1 MADRVF
7 IIPLRSDLAGVGLN
21 LGDLH
26 PNAGQRNSIYD
37 GTPQNNYIAE
47 MSDRPGATVVSGVA
61 YVSGS
66 LTTTLAAAHNDIDDQ
81 TSAAAG
87 AVNVSATQQTAFGL
101 GAYIFDRVDPGGAG
115 GAGTNPMT
123 VAQANTMAAALVT
136 IAQAG
141 GALTLAAI
149 NTALSLVVATT
160 DLDGAAANSD
170 SFGTVREVLRIIAGE
185 IYRLPLLTILGDA
198 STGTSDFLGRVDRQV
213 FVDAQLVTDVTTY
226 GQFYAAGSFLDA
238 TDNGFRRR
246 PNLVPTGSFNISNA
260 QGVIA
265 GYKAV
270 TFNMLN
276 SHDHAYAATAV
287 TAWHPRAVTLA
298 GANIPATG
306 VGAAIGAYD
315 HLGTAL

>member
-7 IIPLRSDLAGVGLN
+7 IIPLRSDMAGVGLN

-37 GTPQNNYIAE
+37 GTSQNNYIAE
-47 MSDRPGATVVSGVA
+47 MNDRPGATVVVGTA

-66 LTTTLAAAHNDIDDQ
+66 LTTTLDGTHNDIDDD
-81 TSAAAG
+81 TTG
-87 AVNVSATQQTAFGL
+87 GGDNVSATQATAFGL
-101 GAYIFDRVDPGGAG
+101 AAYIWDRVDPGGAG
-115 GAGTNPMT
+115 GAATDPMT
-123 VAQANTMAAALVT
+123 VAQANTMAAAIVT

-160 DLDGAAANSD
+160 DLDGTAATSD
-170 SFGTVREVLRIIAGE
+170 SFGTVREVLRILSGE

-198 STGTSDFLGRVDRQV
+198 AAISGDFWPLATRQV
-213 FVDAQLVTDVTTY
+213 LVTAQTSTIIAAQ
-226 GQFYAAGSFLDA
+226 GQFYASGSFVAA

-246 PNLVPTGSFNISNA
+246 PTLVPTGAFNISNSL
-260 QGVIA
+260 GIIA
-265 GYKAV
+265 GYKAA

-276 SHDHAYAATAV
+276 SHNHAYALADV
-287 TAWHPRAVTLA
+287 TAWKPRATNLA
-298 GANIPATG
+298 GTAILATG
-306 VGAAIGAYD
+306 VGAAIGVYN